1 MTRPARD
8 NSISRRSWLLAGM
21 ALPVFRAHAAP
32 SLAVSFD
39 GDNLHV
45 AAPELHFLS
54 GKALDR
60 LRNAD
65 TVVFFS
71 QLTLFSDNRG
81 TIFRPPV
88 RERLIVSYDLWEE
101 KFSVAMPAASRS
113 VSHLTAPQAEQ
124 WCIENLAISALGL
137 AANRPFWLQLDLR
150 AASQKEL
157 SSVVG
162 ESGISLS
169 TLMIDMLSRKP
180 GANDLYWTLSR
191 GPLRLADLPRSL
203 SRGARNG

>member
-8 NSISRRSWLLAGM
+8 NRISRRSWLLAG
-21 ALPVFRAHAAP
+21 LTIPLFRAHAERP
-32 SLAVSFD
+32 LSVSFD
-39 GDNLHV
+39 GDNLHIT
-45 AAPELHFLS
+45 APDFHFLT
-54 GKALDR
+54 GKVLNR

-71 QLTLFSDNRG
+71 QLTLFSDSQG
-81 TIFRPPV
+81 MVLRPPM
-88 RERLIVSYDLWEE
+88 REKLVVSYDLWEE
-101 KFSVAMPAASRS
+101 KFAVSIPTASRS
-113 VSHLTAPQAEQ
+113 VSHLTALQAEG

-137 AANRPFWLQLDLR
+137 APDRPFWLKLELR

-157 SSVVG
+157 STVVG

-169 TLMIDMLSRKP
+169 TLMIDVLSRKP
-180 GANDLYWTLSR
+180 GANDLSWTRSA
-191 GPLRLADLPRSL
+191 GPLRLSDLPRSL

>member
-1 MTRPARD
+1 MAG
-8 NSISRRSWLLAGM
+8 LALS
-21 ALPVFRAHAAP
+21 AFRARAAQ

-39 GDNLHV
+39 GDNLHI
-45 AAPELHFLS
+45 AAPGLHFLS

-71 QLTLFSDNRG
+71 QLTLFSDSQG
-81 TIFRPPV
+81 TIFRHPV
-88 RERLIVSYDLWEE
+88 RERLVVSYDLWEE
-101 KFSVAMPAASRS
+101 KFAVAIPGASRN
-113 VSHLTAPQAEQ
+113 VSHLTAPQAEA
-124 WCIENLAISALGL
+124 WCIENLAISALGM
-137 AANRPFWLQLDLR
+137 APNRPFWLTFELR
-150 AASQKEL
+150 TASQKEL

-162 ESGISLS
+162 EAGISLS

-180 GANDLYWTLSR
+180 GADDLYWTRSA
-191 GPLRLADLPRSL
+191 GPLRLSDLPRSV